1 MTTAP
6 HSEAAATL
14 STPSLDAFRQ
24 MAVIRRFEE
33 RALELSLEG
42 LIAGSVHL
50 CLGQEA
56 IPVGALSVLE
66 DRDRVLTTY
75 RGHGWAIA
83 CGVPLDALL
92 GELCQRAEGI
102 NGGRGGSPY
111 FFAPRWGM
119 LGENSIVGA
128 GVPIGAG
135 VAMAAQRKG
144 EGGIAVVSIGD
155 GAMNQGSVHEGLV
168 FAAAR
173 DLPLVVVCENNGWA
187 EMTPAAAMLRSES
200 LAERASAY
208 GLEARVVDGGDPSAV
223 AEAVAEA
230 AAHARAGAGPVLLEC
245 RTIRL
250 SGHYNRDLEH
260 YRSKEDQDAAR
271 AADPL
276 VALREALPAGDAERV
291 AREAIEAVDAAVERV
306 RRMTEPD
313 PGTAL
318 EHLYDRHP
326 LAGEVPA
333 EPVQGEE
340 LTYVKAVNAALRA
353 ALDED
358 PDVVVYGED
367 VGTAGGIFGATR
379 GLQESFGAERET

>member
-1 MTTAP
+1 MSSASRGET
-6 HSEAAATL
+6 AAAL
-14 STPSLDAFRQ
+14 SAPSLDAFRQ
-24 MAVIRRFEE
+24 MVVIRRFEE

-56 IPVGALSVLE
+56 IPVGAMSVLGE
-66 DRDRVLTTY
+66 RDRVLATY

-92 GELCQRAEGI
+92 GELCQKAEGI

-135 VAMAAQRKG
+135 VAMASKRKA
-144 EGGIAVVSIGD
+144 EGGIVLVSIGD
-155 GAMNQGSVHEGLV
+155 GAMNQGSVHESLV

-173 DLPLVVVCENNGWA
+173 NLPLLVVCENNGWA
-187 EMTPAAAMLRSES
+187 EMTPAAAMVRNEN

-208 GLEARVVDGGDPSAV
+208 GIESHIVDGGDPSAV
-223 AEAVAEA
+223 ADAVAYGA
-230 AAHARAGAGPVLLEC
+230 ARAREGAGPVLLEC
-245 RTIRL
+245 KAVRL

-260 YRSKEDQDAAR
+260 YRSKADQEAAR

-276 VALREALPAGDAERV
+276 IALREALAAIDGEVERV
-291 AREAIEAVDAAVERV
+291 EREATAAVEAAVERV
-306 RRMTEPD
+306 RQMAAPD
-313 PGTAL
+313 PGTARH
-318 EHLYDRHP
+318 HLYSTQAV
-326 LAGEVPA
+326 AGEVS
-333 EPVQGEE
+333 
-340 LTYVKAVNAALRA
+340 AVRS
-353 ALDED
+353 
-358 PDVVVYGED
+358 
-367 VGTAGGIFGATR
+367 R
-379 GLQESFGAERET
+379 GRS

>member
-1 MTTAP
+1 MTSVS
-6 HSEAAATL
+6 HGGAAATL
-14 STPSLDAFRQ
+14 SAPSLDAFRQ

-56 IPVGALSVLE
+56 IPVGAMSVLGE
-66 DRDRVLTTY
+66 HDRVLTTY

-92 GELCQRAEGI
+92 GELCQKADGI

-135 VAMAAQRKG
+135 VAMAAQRRG
-144 EGGIAVVSIGD
+144 EGGIALVSIGD
-155 GAMNQGSVHEGLV
+155 GAMNQGSVHESLV

-173 DLPLVVVCENNGWA
+173 DLPLVLVCENNGSA
-187 EMTPAAAMLRSES
+187 EMTPAPAMVRNEN

-208 GLEARVVDGGDPSAV
+208 GIESRIVDGCDPSAV
-223 AEAVAEA
+223 AEAVADA
-230 AAHARAGAGPVLLEC
+230 ATPARAGAGPVLLEC
-245 RTIRL
+245 KTIRL

-260 YRSKEDQDAAR
+260 YRSKADQDAAR

-276 VALREALPAGDAERV
+276 VALREALAALDADVEQAER
-291 AREAIEAVDAAVERV
+291 ETNEAVDAAV
-306 RRMTEPD
+306 
-313 PGTAL
+313 
-318 EHLYDRHP
+318 
-326 LAGEVPA
+326 
-333 EPVQGEE
+333 
-340 LTYVKAVNAALRA
+340 
-353 ALDED
+353 
-358 PDVVVYGED
+358 
-367 VGTAGGIFGATR
+367 
-379 GLQESFGAERET
+379 

>member
-1 MTTAP
+1 MTSASQGEAP
-6 HSEAAATL
+6 TCGALPLE
-14 STPSLDAFRQ
+14 AFRQ
-24 MAVIRRFEE
+24 MVTIRHFEQ

-56 IPVGALSVLE
+56 IPVGAMSVLGE
-66 DRDRVLTTY
+66 RDRVLTTY
-75 RGHGWAIA
+75 RGHGWAVA

-92 GELCQRAEGI
+92 GELCQKADGV

-144 EGGIAVVSIGD
+144 DGGVVLSSIGD
-155 GAMNQGSVHEGLV
+155 GAMNQGAVHEGLL

-173 DLPLVVVCENNGWA
+173 DLPLIVVCENNGWA
-187 EMTPAAAMLRSES
+187 EMTPSSAFARTED

-208 GLEARVVDGGDPSAV
+208 GIEARIVDGNDPSAV

-230 AAHARAGAGPVLLEC
+230 AALAREGRGPVLLEC
-245 RTIRL
+245 KTHRL

-260 YRSKEDQDAAR
+260 YRE
-271 AADPL
+271 
-276 VALREALPAGDAERV
+276 
-291 AREAIEAVDAAVERV
+291 
-306 RRMTEPD
+306 
-313 PGTAL
+313 
-318 EHLYDRHP
+318 
-326 LAGEVPA
+326 
-333 EPVQGEE
+333 
-340 LTYVKAVNAALRA
+340 
-353 ALDED
+353 
-358 PDVVVYGED
+358 
-367 VGTAGGIFGATR
+367 
-379 GLQESFGAERET
+379 